1 MACQY
6 WYNDAWRSEE
16 EFKQILNNGLL
27 DVLIKDKKV
36 KIPGLKADAK
46 KVKEFAKA
54 GIKKQPIQLRIL
66 SKIQSRI
73 NNDREADTLAFVN
86 ANPVEI
92 LKKANAERRAR
103 DPKAKDI
110 PFVIV
115 IKVPG
120 AKEEGFQIKVGRE
133 TKTNKKFREE
143 LIASKVN
150 IEKNLQEGI
159 PYMLVPSAYGLYPIQ
174 MKSHAIKD
182 TTAFPL
188 LQTAIKALQI
198 SPDAAKFESTRRSIE
213 KLLYQTTINMK
224 DGKFVVTRIDPR
236 TKNPIISTFS
246 TAEETSAY
254 LGNLLYRCDY
264 EKINSMYLGEDYNS
278 KLAKIG
284 AISTDLFSEEGNF
297 FNSSSFVI
305 EAYQLSEEDKRTM
318 EIVMEKEMPNTE
330 ATITFS
336 DAVAANKTAAP
347 KSTSNKKNEG
357 PIFNTPMDEVNAAMQ
372 AVDGQIIHDIEIG
385 NSTYPTARVIAS
397 VKDGVVSIES
407 IQMIKKTRV
416 KNANDRIA
424 VSPATI
430 TSTEKNNITKKFF
443 ALPNVIAAK
452 KVAQATAT
460 PAAPKWATV
469 INNATSIRELDAI
482 IDQIDKADAM
492 TEDLLLDISIQ
503 REVLPATAPTSQA
516 GSVIKNA
523 VQQMADMGMTEKME
537 EAPAPEELDT
547 LSNMIANSKVI
558 VPEEPTSTIEEPSE
572 EDFGDMFDDEVDL
585 TGKSLEDDPNA
596 DKIAFRLT
604 PKVDGT
610 KWNRQEE
617 LDKLKEIIGN
627 KNKKQKGKIRIFKN
641 IEDLQNYLP
650 AETYEMLLE
659 ARRNGKELHGLFTEA
674 ALYLSA
680 NADAGTTYHEAF
692 HIIFT
697 LALPLETRVK
707 ILNEALEKYGDELP
721 LVKFK
726 NKKGEEELR
735 FPTFIE
741 IEELLADKFMDYV
754 QAKGKV
760 DFSDFN
766 LATGVS
772 EIAKTFKGLYRMLEV
787 FYNPGRRINID
798 QLFEDI
804 NLGVYKH
811 SVNFKNTT
819 LPNQIKFR
827 QTDYKYDNGEEER
840 QSFVYMQT
848 RMDDIFNVYRG
859 KSIENELKTEREII
873 SEMGVDMF
881 YTLLLSN
888 IYADAKL
895 NKNNSAGQYI
905 MKLYS
910 VLTNRNTAA
919 STVEIDGQV
928 LKQFNRPTDLLER
941 FNHSLVNR
949 GLHMNY
955 KGVRDVKNNL
965 LEDDVDPMETNE
977 ENTKAEAWMKGS
989 IEMDPKDSMS
999 QRLKS
1004 FFATIPKF
1012 TSSRKNAKPLVNS
1025 FNVQET
1031 ENANEVFGYLISRI
1045 SDSTSS
1051 VEDMMDKLN
1060 ALASKKPYINH
1071 IINKLQQ
1078 DPILKSELWLAIGQ
1092 KHYATFSFAY
1102 EKDGEYTIVNSN
1114 RKSVEN
1120 IIRDTLIGEFL
1131 VQGNP
1136 LFNKDKT
1143 GKTNFE
1149 DINHEKVD
1157 ELFEALTAKKL
1168 QGTSISNA
1176 VDKKETATLLF
1187 RTLEELLSKANI
1199 NISADDIA
1207 TVWNP
1212 ESGNASWKNV
1222 ENLIDT
1228 LIKITEELATDKN
1241 PFLAMKPDEDIVNK
1255 KVKGNKNSIEK
1266 LGRLLQP
1273 ALEKEVVSSFRNIE
1287 GKTVY
1292 NLMLANFL
1300 SKQINKFKN
1309 PELLQEYLEEISE
1322 DDLISNLPFL
1332 KDLAND
1338 DSDVN
1343 GLLEIAILDGLSRKG
1358 KKRSVSYG
1366 DMSDIEMTAV
1376 ELAMYYNSAN
1386 KKGVSRFK
1394 LPIPSNSTTLP
1405 FITSR
1410 RYEKEEVITRLV
1422 DTARAEF
1429 SRIIKLKHSADTDL
1443 ALIPNYM
1450 ERGSKYQ
1457 ILSFLNSTLDTSK
1470 GFNEALV
1477 TAEVTKFLEGKFLA
1491 DHIEAYKT
1499 KGIIKSVNPTTGEIT
1514 FADKLISAKVENKTE
1529 FFLDYLY
1536 NTYYMNTQLTTLLG
1550 GDPAFYKNT
1559 VNYQKRY
1566 KQIMSPG
1573 TYTNTTNIADNYGA
1587 IILNDEEFPTA
1598 KEVVDNIVSI
1608 LESSNLPKEEIKD
1621 LVTLWKTKKHNLTDG
1636 ATIISVT
1643 RKKQQLEGLE
1653 RWTPE
1658 HEEAYQREMAG
1669 LPALPNA
1676 LNLFSPEK
1684 PFIFAQRIVDG
1695 TVVPFQGK
1703 NSEVTLTRALA
1714 YKTDSEGKI
1723 LFPKLVALYDILMNG
1738 IEDEDGNITE
1748 VGVAMFE
1755 SAVKVGAIGNTTTP
1769 KGKVRFSEFL
1779 EQKDGTYKLSPGAH
1793 VLSLKTSE
1801 WRLQQET
1808 PEHFVDAEGNFGT
1821 QLRNLAIGD
1830 MDLDGNYDI
1839 NGTNMKGYE
1848 VAKMYQELI
1857 AEDLKASFEELK
1869 NVFENEDGTINYE
1882 RLAEMLRKEV
1892 INRDMGQEYLNAL
1905 EPIQKIVDGRETIT
1919 TTLPLYHPLISY
1931 KMMAV
1936 LNSFFKNRVTKQKI
1950 AGGAVINAS
1959 SYGVDKSLKFE
1970 VDKEQGKITLE
1981 AMMPWTSR
1989 KYFPLDANGEVDIE
2003 AIKLSAPEL
2012 LSIIGYRIP
2021 TEDKYSAFNIRI
2033 VGFTPE
2039 AMGGMMMLPKEVT
2052 TLAGLDFDIDKMY
2065 MMARSF
2071 YVNKQGKPKYIK
2083 YIDKVETEEQAQELA
2098 KNIFSNFQDYKRF
2111 VEKNVDAKNI
2121 AKMLEGRTELLDK
2134 LALDPVIMADKEDI
2148 SKSIKELKEEKKAA
2162 ILLHG
2167 PDSKFVQY
2175 IQDSLNELYVAISDA
2190 IPFNETETPLTSKH
2204 QEAIDFIAKKL
2215 LSEDFNAAEFNS
2227 SKARDN
2233 KKLEILKGIFEN
2245 KNTALSILNPGNF
2258 DSLKEGAARIRLLQ
2272 AGKTVTGLSK
2282 AELIER
2288 AGELDNEEDFNI
2300 NYPSTQL
2307 ELFRRNMTGN
2317 QLIGIFANHN
2327 THHAK
2332 AQYTDL
2338 QLKDPISF
2346 NGEQFY
2352 LLNQTANN
2360 KGVRISKSLATDLAA
2375 VVDTASDPLA
2385 SFLNMNTFTANTQA
2399 LLERLG
2405 VDNRT
2410 VFAFLNQPI
2419 ILELTQTYFNDK
2431 GGLADAKQFREIQ
2444 ASWKKK
2450 LEDKLENAD
2459 IKVDELLKDLDF
2471 STTELES
2478 SIYPNGTLE
2487 YYQTQYRAIHAFQK
2501 YYNIALELGEGIQAA
2516 KADTTGVGPSMAT
2529 NYTTINKQTKLSR
2542 KVKAGENTII
2552 GLEEV
2557 YKTGPRQVMM
2567 AAFNKYGL
2575 EGAITILNKI
2585 FPSIGSIDENGV
2597 LTYSS
2602 LGELKNWF
2610 SDQKGD
2616 FFSLTEKEAQMVD
2629 INYINF
2635 IASGFP
2641 FFEYSQGKDILT
2653 NLPDSLVKFKKS
2665 LPKNSPFIPLLDS
2678 LYIVEGDSN
2687 SSVRRIEFYTTGKKP
2702 LDLQR
2707 AKEAWERM
2715 LTDKDPAVK
2724 EMALKLVQYTFFS
2737 AGYGFGP
2744 FTFSNMVPV
2753 KFWTDSYQVDN
2764 GIVDTKGRPFNDF
2777 LADALSSDFLK
2788 NDEARTNRFKKQFM
2802 QNHAD
2807 KEQFTKTVKVD
2818 INKVFT
2824 PKAGRT
2830 AEQMDYDTTMAARND
2845 KSGIIVTKKGNLI
2858 VNRDKNPQLFP
2869 FGEKAAPM
2877 KYIKVF
2883 NKTGGGHMLFEYKET
2898 AFDQKNNDLYEGRN
2912 KIDTVTY
2919 FPIPVLGASN
2929 FVLEFNFYD
2938 DINETSIPKKKKVM
2952 ARGPIS
2958 QMDAEMD
2965 RITDDAMMMGIEQ
2978 DAMQDIRSLS
2988 PTVAPTTQPSTSL
3001 PGSET
3006 KINIYASTGENAEL
3020 SNFATRPFE
3029 FKGIL
3034 LEGKFNTVEGAFQA
3048 YKAGYT
3054 SEADAIEQ
3062 KYNNQ
3067 LVETLKTAT
3076 GAEAKKLG
3084 RNILQLDIEDWNN
3097 DSSEIM
3103 KDLLLESFKQ
3113 NPEALKKLLATGNS
3127 TLTHTQD
3134 KTKWGKEFPKLLMEV
3149 REELKPA
3156 QPTANKPLSLAQMAD
3171 TGLTEKQEGTTT
3183 PVVPKTLT
3191 LAQMADVSAR
3201 EPMGLFEKLEAND
3214 FEEYTIAGGTELSK
3228 KDFLSLSPQEQ
3239 ANAIYQAKN
3248 C

>member
-73 NNDREADTLAFVN
+73 NNDREAGTLAFVN

-92 LKKANAERRAR
+92 LKKANAERKAR

-120 AKEEGFQIKVGRE
+120 ASEAGFQIKVGRE

-188 LQTAIKALQI
+188 LKNAVKALQT
-198 SPDAAKFESTRRSIE
+198 SPDAAKFESNRRSIE
-213 KLLYQTTINMK
+213 KLLYQTTVNMK
-224 DGKFVVTRIDPR
+224 DGKFVVTRIDPK
-236 TKNPIISTFS
+236 TKKPIVSPFS

-284 AISTDLFSEEGNF
+284 AISTDLFSENGNF

-318 EIVMEKEMPNTE
+318 ELVMEKEMPNTE

-347 KSTSNKKNEG
+347 KSTTNKKDEG
-357 PIFNTPMDEVNAAMQ
+357 PIFNTPMDEVNAAMN
-372 AVDGQIIHDIEIG
+372 AVAGQITKDIELG
-385 NSTYPTARVIAS
+385 AGSYSTARVIATI
-397 VKDGVVSIES
+397 KDGVVTVDS
-407 IQMIKKTRV
+407 IQMISKVKR
-416 KNANDRIA
+416 KNANDVISASPTKITNKEKQAATKAFFELADIKA
-424 VSPATI
+424 V
-430 TSTEKNNITKKFF
+430 K
-443 ALPNVIAAK
+443 AK
-452 KVAQATAT
+452 VTPT
-460 PAAPKWATV
+460 PAATKWATV

-503 REVLPATAPTSQA
+503 REVLPATTPTSQA

-523 VQQMADMGMTEKME
+523 LQQMADMGMTEKME

-547 LSNMIANSKVI
+547 LSDMIANSKII
-558 VPEEPTSTIEEPSE
+558 VAEDPIATTEEATP
-572 EDFGDMFDDEVDL
+572 EDFGDMFDDDVDL

-596 DKIAFRLT
+596 DKVAFRLT

-659 ARRNGKELHGLFTEA
+659 ARRNGKELHGVFTEA

-697 LALPLETRVK
+697 LALPLETRVR
-707 ILNEALEKYGDELP
+707 ILNEALEKYADELP
-721 LVKFK
+721 LVKFT

-787 FYNPGRRINID
+787 FYNPGRRIDID

-811 SVNFKNTT
+811 SVKFKNTT
-819 LPNQIKFR
+819 LHGRIKFR

-859 KSIENELKTEREII
+859 KSIENELKTEIEII

-895 NKNNSAGQYI
+895 NRNNSAGQYI

-910 VLTNRNTAA
+910 VLTNKGEAA

-928 LKQFNRPTDLLER
+928 LKQFNSPTDLLER
-941 FNHSLVNR
+941 FNHSLVYR

-955 KGVRDVKNNL
+955 KRVTVTKNNL

-977 ENTKAEAWMKGS
+977 ENTKAEAWMKGN
-989 IEMDPKDSMS
+989 IEMDPRDSMS

-1012 TSSRKNAKPLVNS
+1012 TSSRKNAKPLMNS

-1031 ENANEVFGYLISRI
+1031 ENSNEVFGYLISRI
-1045 SDSTSS
+1045 SGSTSS
-1051 VEDMMDKLN
+1051 VESMMDKLY
-1060 ALASKKPYINH
+1060 ALSSKKPYINH
-1071 IINKLQQ
+1071 IINKLNQ
-1078 DPILKSELWLAIGQ
+1078 DPILKTELWLAIGQ

-1102 EKDGEYTIVNSN
+1102 EKNGEYTIVNSN
-1114 RKSVEN
+1114 RKSVKN

-1157 ELFEALTAKKL
+1157 ELNEALNIKKV
-1168 QGTSISNA
+1168 QGVAISNA
-1176 VDKKETATLLF
+1176 TDKKAAAALF
-1187 RTLEELLSKANI
+1187 FKALEETLKKANI
-1199 NISADDIA
+1199 NISADDIE
-1207 TVWNP
+1207 TIWNP

-1241 PFLAMKPDEDIVNK
+1241 PFLAMKPDEDIVNP
-1255 KVKGNKNSIEK
+1255 KVKGNKNSIER

-1273 ALEKEVVSSFRNIE
+1273 ALEREVVSVFRNIE

-1300 SKQINKFKN
+1300 SKQVDKFKD
-1309 PELLQEYLEEISE
+1309 PQLLQEYLEEVSG
-1322 DDLISNLPFL
+1322 DTLISKLPFL

-1338 DSDVN
+1338 DSDVK
-1343 GLLEIAILDGLSRKG
+1343 GLLEISILDGLARKG
-1358 KKRSVSYG
+1358 KKKSVSYG

-1376 ELAMYYNSAN
+1376 ELAMFYNSAN

-1410 RYEKEEVITRLV
+1410 KHSKEEIIDRLV

-1429 SRIIKLKHSADTDL
+1429 SRIIKIKNSAGTDL

-1457 ILSFLNSTLDTSK
+1457 ILSFLANTLDTSK
-1470 GFNEALV
+1470 GFNEGIV
-1477 TAEVTKFLEGKFLA
+1477 REEVTKFLEGKFLT
-1491 DHIEAYKT
+1491 DHIAAYKT
-1499 KGIIKSVNPTTGEIT
+1499 KGIITGVNPTTGEMT
-1514 FADKLISAKVENKTE
+1514 FADKLISAKVANKTE

-1566 KQIMSPG
+1566 KQVMSPG
-1573 TYTNTTNIADNYGA
+1573 TYTNTEDMADTYGV
-1587 IILNDEEFPTA
+1587 IILNDEELPSA
-1598 KEVVDNIVSI
+1598 KEVVDNITKI
-1608 LESSNLPKEEIKD
+1608 LKSSNLPKEEVAE
-1621 LVTLWKTKKHNLTDG
+1621 LVALWKTKKHNLTDG
-1636 ATIISVT
+1636 ATIISVH

-1653 RWTPE
+1653 RWTPA
-1658 HEEAYQREMAG
+1658 HEEAYQREIAG

-1684 PFIFAQRIVDG
+1684 PFIFSQRIVEG

-1714 YKTDSEGKI
+1714 YKTDEAGNIK
-1723 LFPKLVALYDILMNG
+1723 FPKLAALYDVLMNG
-1738 IEDEDGNITE
+1738 IEDEDGNIKE
-1748 VGVAMFE
+1748 VGAAMFE
-1755 SAVKVGAIGNTTTP
+1755 SAIKEGAIGNSVDA
-1769 KGKVRFSEFL
+1769 KGKVRFTDFNK
-1779 EQKDGTYKLSPGAH
+1779 QKDGTYKISPGAQ
-1793 VLSLKTSE
+1793 VISLKTEE

-1808 PEHFVDAEGNFGT
+1808 PEHFVDAENIFGT

-1830 MDLDGNYDI
+1830 MDLEGTYNI
-1839 NGTNMKGYE
+1839 NGKDMKGYE

-1869 NVFENEDGTINYE
+1869 EVFENEDGTLNYE

-1892 INRDMGQEYLNAL
+1892 ISRDMGQEYLDAL
-1905 EPIQKIVDGRETIT
+1905 EPIQKIVDGKETIT
-1919 TTLPLYHPLISY
+1919 TTLPLYHPLIAY
-1931 KMMAV
+1931 KMGAV

-1950 AGGAVINAS
+1950 AGGVVVNAS
-1959 SYGVDKSLKFE
+1959 SFGVDESLKFE
-1970 VDKEQGKITLE
+1970 VDKSGKITLE
-1981 AMMPWTSR
+1981 AMLPWTSR

-2003 AIKLSAPEL
+2003 AIKKASPEL
-2012 LSIIGYRIP
+2012 LQIIGYRIP
-2021 TEDKYSAFNIRI
+2021 NEDKYSSFNIRI

-2065 MMARSF
+2065 MMTRSF
-2071 YVNKQGKPKYIK
+2071 YVDKQGKPKYIK

-2098 KNIFSNFQDYKRF
+2098 KNIFTNFHDYKRF
-2111 VEKNVDAKNI
+2111 VNKNVDAKNI
-2121 AKMLEGRTELLDK
+2121 TKMLEGRTELLDK
-2134 LALDPVIMADKEDI
+2134 LALDPVIMADKEEL
-2148 SKSIKELKEEKKAA
+2148 SKSIKEIKEEKKAA
-2162 ILLHG
+2162 IKLHG
-2167 PDSKFVQY
+2167 ADSKFVQY
-2175 IQDSLNELYVAISDA
+2175 IQDSLDELYKALSDA
-2190 IPFNETETPLTSKH
+2190 VPFNEVETTLTAKH

-2215 LSEDFNAAEFNS
+2215 LSENFNAIEFNS

-2233 KKLEILKGIFEN
+2233 KKLEILQGIFEN

-2272 AGKTVTGLSK
+2272 AGKKVEGLSK
-2282 AELIER
+2282 TELIKNAE
-2288 AGELDNEEDFNI
+2288 ELDNEEDFNI

-2317 QLIGIFANHN
+2317 LLIGIFAIHN

-2352 LLNQTANN
+2352 LLNQINNN
-2360 KGVRISKSLATDLAA
+2360 KGVRISKSLASDLAA

-2405 VDNRT
+2405 VDDRT
-2410 VFAFLNQPI
+2410 VFALLNQPI
-2419 ILELTQTYFNDK
+2419 IIELTQAYFNDK
-2431 GGLADAKQFREIQ
+2431 GGLVDEKQFREIQ
-2444 ASWKKK
+2444 AKWKKK
-2450 LEDKLENAD
+2450 LEDKLENVD
-2459 IKVDELLKDLDF
+2459 IDVHDLIKDLDF
-2471 STTELES
+2471 STKELEDS
-2478 SIYPNGTLE
+2478 VYPSGTLD
-2487 YYQTQYRAIHAFQK
+2487 YYKVQYRAIFAFQE
-2501 YYNIALELGEGIQAA
+2501 YYKIATELGVGIQAA
-2516 KADTTGVGPSMAT
+2516 TADTTGVGPSSAT
-2529 NYTTINKQTKLSR
+2529 NYTTINKQTKLAR
-2542 KVKAGENTII
+2542 KVKAGSNTII

-2557 YKTGPRQVMM
+2557 YKTGTRQTMI

-2575 EGAITILNKI
+2575 EGPITILNKI

-2616 FFSLTEKEAQMVD
+2616 FSTLTEKEAQMVD

-2641 FFEYSQGKDILT
+2641 FFDYSQSKDILT
-2653 NLPDSLVKFKKS
+2653 NLPDSLVAFKKT

-2678 LYIVEGDSN
+2678 LYVVDGDAN
-2687 SSVRRIEFYTTGKKP
+2687 SSARRIEFYTTGKKP
-2702 LDLQR
+2702 LDIQR
-2707 AKEAWERM
+2707 ATEAWERM
-2715 LTDKDPAVK
+2715 LTDKDPAIK

-2744 FTFSNMVPV
+2744 FTFSNIVPV
-2753 KFWTDSYQVDN
+2753 KFWSDSYQVDN

-2777 LADALSSDFLK
+2777 LADALYSDFLK
-2788 NDEARTNRFKKQFM
+2788 NDEVRSNRFKRQFM

-2807 KEQFTKTVKVD
+2807 REQFTKSVKVD
-2818 INKVFT
+2818 VNKIFT
-2824 PKAGRT
+2824 SKAGRT

-2845 KSGIIVTKKGNLI
+2845 KGGVIVTTKGNLI
-2858 VNRDKNPQLFP
+2858 INRKKNPQLFP
-2869 FGEKAAPM
+2869 FGEKATPM
-2877 KYIKVF
+2877 KYVKVY
-2883 NKTGGGHMLFEYKET
+2883 NKTGGGYRLFEYKET
-2898 AFDQKNNDLYEGRN
+2898 AFDQKNSVLYEDRPN
-2912 KIDTVTY
+2912 IDTVTY
-2919 FPIPVLGASN
+2919 FPIATLGASN

-2938 DINETSIPKKKKVM
+2938 DINETAVPKKKKVE
-2952 ARGPIS
+2952 AKGPIAY
-2958 QMDAEMD
+2958 MEAEMD
-2965 RITDDAMMMGIEQ
+2965 KLSDDAMMMGIEQ
-2978 DAMQDIRSLS
+2978 DAMHDLRSLS
-2988 PTVAPTTQPSTSL
+2988 PTVAPTTQSSTNTEGRHGKGAAL
-3001 PGSET
+3001 T
-3006 KINIYASTGENAEL
+3006 AKT
-3020 SNFATRPFE
+3020 NF
-3029 FKGIL
+3029 
-3034 LEGKFNTVEGAFQA
+3034 
-3048 YKAGYT
+3048 
-3054 SEADAIEQ
+3054 S
-3062 KYNNQ
+3062 
-3067 LVETLKTAT
+3067 
-3076 GAEAKKLG
+3076 AK
-3084 RNILQLDIEDWNN
+3084 
-3097 DSSEIM
+3097 
-3103 KDLLLESFKQ
+3103 
-3113 NPEALKKLLATGNS
+3113 
-3127 TLTHTQD
+3127 
-3134 KTKWGKEFPKLLMEV
+3134 
-3149 REELKPA
+3149 
-3156 QPTANKPLSLAQMAD
+3156 
-3171 TGLTEKQEGTTT
+3171 
-3183 PVVPKTLT
+3183 PKTLT
-3191 LAQMADVSAR
+3191 LAQMADVNAK

-3214 FEEYTIAGGTELSK
+3214 FEEYTRAGGTELSK
-3228 KDFLSLSPQEQ
+3228 KDFLSLSAQEQ
-3239 ANAIYQAKN
+3239 AIAIYQAKN
-3248 C
+3248 CL

>member
-27 DVLIKDKKV
+27 DTLIKDKKV
-36 KIPGLKADAK
+36 KIPGLKANAK

-73 NNDREADTLAFVN
+73 NNDREAGTLAFVN

-92 LKKANAERRAR
+92 LKKANAERKAR
-103 DPKAKDI
+103 NPKAKDI
-110 PFVIV
+110 PFTIV
-115 IKVPG
+115 IKVAG
-120 AKEEGFQIKVGRE
+120 IIKVGRP
-133 TKTNKKFREE
+133 TKTNEKIRKE
-143 LIASKVN
+143 LLASSVN
-150 IEKNLQEGI
+150 IEKNLKEGI

-182 TTAFPL
+182 TIAFPL
-188 LQTAIKALQI
+188 LQNAVKAL
-198 SPDAAKFESTRRSIE
+198 AKSELGDFQSNRRNIE
-213 KLLYQTTINMK
+213 KLLYQTTVDMK
-224 DGKFVVTRIDPR
+224 DGKFVVTRIDPK
-236 TKNPIISTFS
+236 TKKAIPSTFS

-278 KLAKIG
+278 KLAKVG
-284 AISTDLFSEEGNF
+284 AISTDLFSEDGNF

-305 EAYQLSEEDKRTM
+305 EAYQLSEEDKRTL

-336 DAVAANKTAAP
+336 EAVAANKTAAP
-347 KSTSNKKNEG
+347 KSTTNKKDEG
-357 PIFNTPMDEVNAAMQ
+357 PIFNTPINEVNAAMN
-372 AVDGQIIHDIEIG
+372 AVAGQVTKDIELGTGSYSI
-385 NSTYPTARVIAS
+385 ARVIATI
-397 VKDGVVSIES
+397 KDGVVSIDS
-407 IQMIKKTRV
+407 IQMISKVKR
-416 KNANDRIA
+416 KNANDKITASPTTISNTEKQAATKAFFELADIKA
-424 VSPATI
+424 VKVKVTPTSTAPAT
-430 TSTEKNNITKKFF
+430 TNWAS
-443 ALPNVIAAK
+443 LVAA
-452 KVAQATAT
+452 
-460 PAAPKWATV
+460 
-469 INNATSIRELDAI
+469 ATSGGELDTI
-482 IDQIDKADAM
+482 IDQMDKAGVKPSP
-492 TEDLLLDISIQ
+492 DLFMEISVQ
-503 REVLPATAPTSQA
+503 REVLPKATPTSTA

-523 VQQMADMGMTEKME
+523 LKQMADLAATEKME
-537 EAPAPEELDT
+537 EAPAAEELDT
-547 LSNMIANSKVI
+547 LSDMIANSKVI
-558 VPEEPTSTIEEPSE
+558 IAEDPIATTEEAPE
-572 EDFGDMFDDEVDL
+572 EDFGDMFDDEVGL
-585 TGKSLEDDPNA
+585 IGKSLEDDPNA
-596 DKIAFRLT
+596 DKVAFRLT

-617 LDKLKEIIGN
+617 LNKLKEIIGN
-627 KNKKQKGKIRIFKN
+627 KNRKQKGKIRIFKN

-726 NKKGEEELR
+726 NKKGEEEVR

-754 QAKGKV
+754 QSKEADKFGDK
-760 DFSDFN
+760 DFEFTT
-766 LATGVS
+766 LG
-772 EIAKTFKGLYRMLEV
+772 KTFKGLYRMLEV
-787 FYNPGRRINID
+787 FFNPGRRIDID

-811 SVNFKNTT
+811 SVNFKNTS
-819 LPNQIKFR
+819 LPTQIKFR

-859 KSIENELKTEREII
+859 KNIENELKTEREII

-888 IYADAKL
+888 IYADARL
-895 NKNNSAGQYI
+895 NMNNSAGPYI

-910 VLTNRNTAA
+910 VLTNKGEAA
-919 STVEIDGQV
+919 STVEIDSQV

-949 GLHMNY
+949 GLHMDY
-955 KGVRDVKNNL
+955 KGVRNVENNL
-965 LEDDVDPMETNE
+965 LEDDTNPMETNE

-1060 ALASKKPYINH
+1060 ALANKKPYINH
-1071 IINKLQQ
+1071 IINKLNQ

-1176 VDKKETATLLF
+1176 VDKKETAALFF
-1187 RTLEELLSKANI
+1187 RTLEEILNKANI

-1255 KVKGNKNSIEK
+1255 KIKGNKNSIEK

-1273 ALEKEVVSSFRNIE
+1273 ALEREVVSSFRNIE

-1300 SKQINKFKN
+1300 SKQVNKFKN
-1309 PELLQEYLEEISE
+1309 PELLQEYLEEVAG
-1322 DDLISNLPFL
+1322 DNLISNLPFL
-1332 KDLAND
+1332 KDLSND

-1343 GLLEIAILDGLSRKG
+1343 GLLEISILDGLSRKG

-1376 ELAMYYNSAN
+1376 ELAMFYNSAN

-1410 RYEKEEVITRLV
+1410 SYAKEEVITRLV

-1429 SRIIKLKHSADTDL
+1429 SRIIKLKHSAGTDL

-1457 ILSFLNSTLDTSK
+1457 ILSFLNNTLDTSK
-1470 GFNEALV
+1470 GFDEALV

-1514 FADKLISAKVENKTE
+1514 FADKLISAKVANKTE

-1573 TYTNTTNIADNYGA
+1573 TYTDTTNIADNYGA

-1608 LESSNLPKEEIKD
+1608 LESSNLPKEEIDD
-1621 LVTLWKTKKHNLTDG
+1621 LVTMWKTKKHNLTDG
-1636 ATIISVT
+1636 ATIIGVK
-1643 RKKQQLEGLE
+1643 RKKQQLEGLQ

-1658 HEEAYQREMAG
+1658 HEEAYQREIKA

-1714 YKTDSEGKI
+1714 YKTDSDGKI
-1723 LFPKLVALYDILMNG
+1723 LFPKLVALYDVLMNG

-1748 VGVAMFE
+1748 VDAAMFE

-1779 EQKDGTYKLSPGAH
+1779 EQKDGTYQLSPGAH
-1793 VLSLKTSE
+1793 VLSLKTEE

-1808 PEHFVDAEGNFGT
+1808 PEHFIDAEGNFGT

-1830 MDLDGNYDI
+1830 MDLEGTYDI

-1869 NVFENEDGTINYE
+1869 SVFENEDGTINYE

-1892 INRDMGQEYLNAL
+1892 INRDMGQEYLDAL
-1905 EPIQKIVDGRETIT
+1905 EPIKKIIEGKETIT

-1959 SYGVDKSLKFE
+1959 SYGVDKTLKFE
-1970 VDKEQGKITLE
+1970 VDKKLGKITLE

-2033 VGFTPE
+2033 VGFTPPN
-2039 AMGGMMMLPKEVT
+2039 MGGMMMLPKEVT

-2111 VEKNVDAKNI
+2111 VNKNVDAKNI
-2121 AKMLEGRTELLDK
+2121 NKMLEGRTELLDK

-2162 ILLHG
+2162 IKLHG

-2175 IQDSLNELYVAISDA
+2175 IQDSLDELYVAISDA
-2190 IPFNETETPLTSKH
+2190 IPFNETETPLTAKH
-2204 QEAIDFIAKKL
+2204 EEAINFIAKKL

-2272 AGKTVTGLSK
+2272 AGKKVAGLSK
-2282 AELIER
+2282 AELVKNAE
-2288 AGELDNEEDFNI
+2288 ELDNEEDFNI

-2338 QLKDPISF
+2338 QLKEPIFF
-2346 NGEQFY
+2346 NEEQFY
-2352 LLNQTANN
+2352 LLNQTTNN
-2360 KGVRISKSLATDLAA
+2360 KGVRISKSLASDLAA

-2410 VFAFLNQPI
+2410 IFAFLNQPI

-2459 IKVDELLKDLDF
+2459 IKVEDLLKDLNF
-2471 STTELES
+2471 STAELES
-2478 SIYPNGTLE
+2478 FIYPSGTLE

-2542 KVKAGENTII
+2542 KVKAGSNTII

-2557 YKTGPRQVMM
+2557 YKTGPRQIMM

-2575 EGAITILNKI
+2575 EGAVTVLNKI
-2585 FPSIGSIDENGV
+2585 FPSIGSISEEGV

-2602 LGELKNWF
+2602 LGDLKNWF

-2653 NLPDSLVKFKKS
+2653 NLPDSLVKFKKT
-2665 LPKNSPFIPLLDS
+2665 LPKNSSFIPLLDS
-2678 LYIVEGDSN
+2678 LYVVEGDSN

-2702 LDLQR
+2702 LDIQR

-2753 KFWTDSYQVDN
+2753 KFWTDSYQIAN
-2764 GIVDTKGRPFNDF
+2764 NIVDTKGRPFNDF

-2818 INKVFT
+2818 VNKIFT

-2845 KSGIIVTKKGNLI
+2845 KSGIIVTRKGNLI
-2858 VNRDKNPQLFP
+2858 VNKKKNPQLLP

-2898 AFDQKNNDLYEGRN
+2898 AFDQKNNALYEGQSN
-2912 KIDTVTY
+2912 IDTVTY

-2938 DINETSIPKKKKVM
+2938 DINETSVPKKKKII
-2952 ARGPIS
+2952 AKGPIA
-2958 QMDAEMD
+2958 QMEAEMD
-2965 RITDDAMMMGIEQ
+2965 KLTDDAIMMGVEQ
-2978 DAMQDIRSLS
+2978 DAMQDISSLK
-2988 PTVAPTTQPSTSL
+2988 PTVAPTTQSSTSL
-3001 PGSET
+3001 PRAET

-3020 SNFATRPFE
+3020 SNFANRPFLTT
-3029 FKGIL
+3029 GNL
-3034 LEGKFNTVEGAFQA
+3034 KFNTVEGAFQYWKVLFTDGA
-3048 YKAGYT
+3048 YT
-3054 SEADAIEQ
+3054 IEEADALLEKLQ
-3062 KYNNQ
+3062 N
-3067 LVETLKTAT
+3067 AT
-3076 GAEAKKLG
+3076 GAEAKKIG
-3084 RNILQLDIEDWNN
+3084 RTIKNLNTAKWDAY
-3097 DSSEIM
+3097 SSRGM
-3103 KDLLLESFKQ
+3103 KKLLLESFEQ
-3113 NPEALKKLLATGNS
+3113 NPDALAKLLATGNA

-3134 KTKWGKEFPKLLMEV
+3134 KGKWGTEFPKLLMEV
-3149 REELKPA
+3149 RDELKTTQPA
-3156 QPTANKPLSLAQMAD
+3156 AANKPLSLAQMAD
-3171 TGLTEKQEGTTT
+3171 TGLTAKQEGTTPAT
-3183 PVVPKTLT
+3183 PKPLT
-3191 LAQMADVSAR
+3191 LSQMADVNAK
-3201 EPMGLFEKLEAND
+3201 EPMGLFEKLESND
-3214 FEEYTIAGGTELSK
+3214 FEEYTKAGGTELSK
-3228 KDFLSLSPQEQ
+3228 KDFLSLSRQEQ

-3248 C
+3248 CKNG

>member
-73 NNDREADTLAFVN
+73 NNDREAGTLAFVN

-103 DPKAKDI
+103 DPKSKDI

-120 AKEEGFQIKVGRE
+120 ANEAGFQIKVGRE
-133 TKTNKKFREE
+133 SRTNKKFREE

-150 IEKNLQEGI
+150 IEKNLKEGI

-188 LQTAIKALQI
+188 LKNAVKALQT
-198 SPDAAKFESTRRSIE
+198 SPDIAKFESNRRSIE
-213 KLLYQTTINMK
+213 KLLYQTTVNMK
-224 DGKFVVTRIDPR
+224 DGKFVVTRIDPK
-236 TKNPIISTFS
+236 TKKAIPSTFS

-284 AISTDLFSEEGNF
+284 AISTDLFSENGNF

-336 DAVAANKTAAP
+336 EAVAANKTAAP
-347 KSTSNKKNEG
+347 KSTSNKKDEG
-357 PIFNTPMDEVNAAMQ
+357 PIFNTPINEVNAAMN
-372 AVDGQIIHDIEIG
+372 AVAGQVTKDIELGTGAYSI
-385 NSTYPTARVIAS
+385 ARVIATI
-397 VKDGVVSIES
+397 KDGVVTVDS
-407 IQMIKKTRV
+407 IQMISKVKR
-416 KNANDRIA
+416 KNANDEITASPTAISNKEKQAATKAFFELADIKA
-424 VSPATI
+424 V
-430 TSTEKNNITKKFF
+430 K
-443 ALPNVIAAK
+443 AK
-452 KVAQATAT
+452 VT
-460 PAAPKWATV
+460 PTPTAPKWATI

-503 REVLPATAPTSQA
+503 REVLPETAPTSQA

-523 VQQMADMGMTEKME
+523 VQQMADMGMTERME
-537 EAPAPEELDT
+537 EAPAEEELDT
-547 LSNMIANSKVI
+547 LTDMIANSKVI
-558 VPEEPTSTIEEPSE
+558 VPEDPTATTEEATP
-572 EDFGDMFDDEVDL
+572 EDFGDMFDDDVDL
-585 TGKSLEDDPNA
+585 TGKSLEDDPDA
-596 DKIAFRLT
+596 DKVAFRLT

-617 LDKLKEIIGN
+617 LNKLKEIIGN

-659 ARRNGKELHGLFTEA
+659 ARRNGKELHGVFTEA

-697 LALPLETRVK
+697 LALPLETRVR
-707 ILNEALEKYGDELP
+707 ILNEALEKYADELP

-787 FYNPGRRINID
+787 FYNPGRRIDID

-819 LPNQIKFR
+819 LPTQIKFR

-895 NKNNSAGQYI
+895 NKNNSAGPYI

-910 VLTNRNTAA
+910 VLTNKGEAA

-941 FNHSLVNR
+941 FNHSLVYR

-955 KGVRDVKNNL
+955 KGVTVTKNNL

-989 IEMDPKDSMS
+989 IEMDPRDSMS

-1012 TSSRKNAKPLVNS
+1012 TSSRKNAKPLMNS

-1031 ENANEVFGYLISRI
+1031 ENSNEVFGYLISRI
-1045 SDSTSS
+1045 SGSTSS
-1051 VEDMMDKLN
+1051 VESMMDKLH
-1060 ALASKKPYINH
+1060 ALSSKKPYINH
-1071 IINKLQQ
+1071 IINKLNQ
-1078 DPILKSELWLAIGQ
+1078 DPILKTELWLAIGQ

-1102 EKDGEYTIVNSN
+1102 EKNGEYTIVNSN

-1157 ELFEALTAKKL
+1157 ELNEALNIKKV
-1168 QGTSISNA
+1168 QGVAISNA
-1176 VDKKETATLLF
+1176 TDKKAAAALFF
-1187 RTLEELLSKANI
+1187 RTLEETLKKANI
-1199 NISADDIA
+1199 NISADDIE
-1207 TVWNP
+1207 TIWNP

-1241 PFLAMKPDEDIVNK
+1241 PFLAMKPDEDVVNPK
-1255 KVKGNKNSIEK
+1255 IKGNKNSIEK

-1273 ALEKEVVSSFRNIE
+1273 ALEREVVSVFRNIE

-1300 SKQINKFKN
+1300 SKQVDKFKD
-1309 PELLQEYLEEISE
+1309 PQLLQEYLEEVSG
-1322 DDLISNLPFL
+1322 DTLISKLPFL

-1343 GLLEIAILDGLSRKG
+1343 GLLEISILDGLARKG
-1358 KKRSVSYG
+1358 KKKSVSYG

-1376 ELAMYYNSAN
+1376 ELAMFYNSAN

-1410 RYEKEEVITRLV
+1410 KHSKEEIIDRLV

-1429 SRIIKLKHSADTDL
+1429 SRIIKIKNSKGTDL
-1443 ALIPNYM
+1443 ALVPNYM

-1457 ILSFLNSTLDTSK
+1457 ILSFLANTLDTSK
-1470 GFNEALV
+1470 GFNEGIV
-1477 TAEVTKFLEGKFLA
+1477 REEVTKFLEGKFLT
-1491 DHIEAYKT
+1491 DHIAAYKT
-1499 KGIIKSVNPTTGEIT
+1499 KGIITGVNPTTGEIT
-1514 FADKLISAKVENKTE
+1514 FADKLISAKIANKTE

-1566 KQIMSPG
+1566 KQVMSPG
-1573 TYTNTTNIADNYGA
+1573 TYTNTEDMADTYGA
-1587 IILNDEEFPTA
+1587 IILNDEELPSA
-1598 KEVVDNIVSI
+1598 KEVIDNITEI
-1608 LESSNLPKEEIKD
+1608 LKSSNLPKEEVAE
-1621 LVTLWKTKKHNLTDG
+1621 LVALWKTKKHNLTDG
-1636 ATIISVT
+1636 ATIISVH

-1658 HEEAYQREMAG
+1658 HEEAYQREVAG
-1669 LPALPNA
+1669 LPALPNT

-1684 PFIFAQRIVDG
+1684 PFIFSQRIVDG

-1714 YKTDSEGKI
+1714 YKTDEAGNIK
-1723 LFPKLVALYDILMNG
+1723 FPKLAALYDVLMNG
-1738 IEDEDGNITE
+1738 IEDEEGNIKE
-1748 VGVAMFE
+1748 VGAAMFE
-1755 SAVKVGAIGNTTTP
+1755 SAIKVGAIGNSVDA
-1769 KGKVRFSEFL
+1769 KGKVRFTDFNK
-1779 EQKDGTYKLSPGAH
+1779 QKDGTYKISPGAQ
-1793 VLSLKTSE
+1793 VISLKTEE

-1808 PEHFVDAEGNFGT
+1808 PEHFIDAESNFGT

-1830 MDLDGNYDI
+1830 MDLEGTYNI
-1839 NGTNMKGYE
+1839 NGKDMKGYE
-1848 VAKMYQELI
+1848 VAKLYQELI

-1869 NVFENEDGTINYE
+1869 EVFENEDGTINYE

-1892 INRDMGQEYLNAL
+1892 ISRDMGQEYLDAL
-1905 EPIQKIVDGRETIT
+1905 EPIQKIVDGKETIT
-1919 TTLPLYHPLISY
+1919 TTLPLYHPLIAY
-1931 KMMAV
+1931 KMGAV

-1950 AGGAVINAS
+1950 AGGAVVNAS
-1959 SYGVDKSLKFE
+1959 SFGVDESLKFE
-1970 VDKEQGKITLE
+1970 VDKNGKITLE

-2003 AIKLSAPEL
+2003 AIKKASPEL
-2012 LSIIGYRIP
+2012 LQIIGYRIP
-2021 TEDKYSAFNIRI
+2021 NEDKYSSFNIRI

-2039 AMGGMMMLPKEVT
+2039 GMGGMMMLPKEVT

-2071 YVNKQGKPKYIK
+2071 YVDKQGKPKYIK

-2098 KNIFSNFQDYKRF
+2098 KNIFTSYTDFKRF
-2111 VEKNVDAKNI
+2111 VEKNVAKKNVQ
-2121 AKMLEGRTELLDK
+2121 KMLEGRQDLLDK
-2134 LALDPVIMADKEDI
+2134 IGAEKV
-2148 SKSIKELKEEKKAA
+2148 ELKAA
-2162 ILLHG
+2162 IEDLKKDKAASIKLHG
-2167 PDSKFVQY
+2167 ADSKFVQY
-2175 IQDSLNELYVAISDA
+2175 IQDSLDEHYKELSEE
-2190 IPFNETETPLTSKH
+2190 IPFNEELTPLTSKH

-2215 LSEDFNAAEFNS
+2215 LSENFNAIEFNS

-2233 KKLEILKGIFEN
+2233 KKLEILQGIFEN

-2272 AGKTVTGLSK
+2272 AGKKIEGLSK
-2282 AELIER
+2282 TELIKNAE
-2288 AGELDNEEDFNI
+2288 ELDNEEDFNI

-2338 QLKDPISF
+2338 QLKNPISF

-2352 LLNQTANN
+2352 LLNQINNN
-2360 KGVRISKSLATDLAA
+2360 KGVRISKSLASDLAA

-2410 VFAFLNQPI
+2410 IFALLNQPI
-2419 ILELTQTYFNDK
+2419 IVELTQAYFNDK
-2431 GGLADAKQFREIQ
+2431 GGLVDEKQFREIQ
-2444 ASWKKK
+2444 AKWKKK

-2459 IKVDELLKDLDF
+2459 IKVEDLLKDLDF
-2471 STTELES
+2471 STKELEDS
-2478 SIYPNGTLE
+2478 VYPSGTLD
-2487 YYQTQYRAIHAFQK
+2487 YYKVQYRAIAAFQQ
-2501 YYNIALELGEGIQAA
+2501 YYTIATELGVGIQAA
-2516 KADTTGVGPSMAT
+2516 KADTTGVGPSNAN
-2529 NYTTINKQTKLSR
+2529 NYTTINKQTKLAR
-2542 KVKAGENTII
+2542 KVEAGSNTII

-2557 YKTGPRQVMM
+2557 YKTGLRQTMM

-2575 EGAITILNKI
+2575 EGPITILNKI
-2585 FPSIGSIDENGV
+2585 FPSIGSINEDGV

-2616 FFSLTEKEAQMVD
+2616 FSTLTEKEAQMVD

-2641 FFEYSQGKDILT
+2641 FFDYSQSKDILT
-2653 NLPDSLVKFKKS
+2653 NLPDSLVAFKKT

-2678 LYIVEGDSN
+2678 LYVVDGDAN

-2702 LDLQR
+2702 LDFQR
-2707 AKEAWERM
+2707 ATEAWERM
-2715 LTDKDPAVK
+2715 LTDKDPAIK

-2744 FTFSNMVPV
+2744 FTFSNIVPV
-2753 KFWTDSYQVDN
+2753 KFWSDSYQVDN

-2777 LADALSSDFLK
+2777 LADALYSDFLK
-2788 NDEARTNRFKKQFM
+2788 NDEVRSNRFKKQFM

-2807 KEQFTKTVKVD
+2807 REQFTKSVKVD
-2818 INKVFT
+2818 VNKIFT

-2830 AEQMDYDTTMAARND
+2830 AEQRDYDTTMAARND
-2845 KSGIIVTKKGNLI
+2845 KGGVIVTTKGNLI

-2869 FGEKAAPM
+2869 FGKKAAPM
-2877 KYIKVF
+2877 KYIKVY
-2883 NKTGGGHMLFEYKET
+2883 NKTGGGYRLFEYKET

-2919 FPIPVLGASN
+2919 FPINTLGTSN

-2938 DINETSIPKKKKVM
+2938 DINETAVPKKKKGV
-2952 ARGPIS
+2952 AKGPIAY
-2958 QMDAEMD
+2958 MEAEMD
-2965 RITDDAMMMGIEQ
+2965 KLSDDAMMMGIEQ

-2988 PTVAPTTQPSTSL
+2988 PTVASTTQPSTS
-3001 PGSET
+3001 
-3006 KINIYASTGENAEL
+3006 
-3020 SNFATRPFE
+3020 
-3029 FKGIL
+3029 
-3034 LEGKFNTVEGAFQA
+3034 V
-3048 YKAGYT
+3048 
-3054 SEADAIEQ
+3054 
-3062 KYNNQ
+3062 
-3067 LVETLKTAT
+3067 
-3076 GAEAKKLG
+3076 
-3084 RNILQLDIEDWNN
+3084 
-3097 DSSEIM
+3097 
-3103 KDLLLESFKQ
+3103 
-3113 NPEALKKLLATGNS
+3113 
-3127 TLTHTQD
+3127 
-3134 KTKWGKEFPKLLMEV
+3134 
-3149 REELKPA
+3149 
-3156 QPTANKPLSLAQMAD
+3156 KPLSLADMAD
-3171 TGLTEKQEGTTT
+3171 TGLSEKQEGTT
-3183 PVVPKTLT
+3183 PPAAPKTLT
-3191 LAQMADVSAR
+3191 LAQMADVNAK

-3214 FEEYTIAGGTELSK
+3214 FEEYTRAGGTELSK
-3228 KDFLSLSPQEQ
+3228 KDFLSLSAQEQ

-3248 C
+3248 CK